1 MDWITEA
8 STKHESLIR
17 RLGMQAPVEKS
28 ARFDFFRGAEE
39 ALVGYIDKKEIEV
52 IIQSAELLSANLWDD
67 D

>member
-39 ALVGYIDKKEIEV
+39 ALVGYIDKKR
-52 IIQSAELLSANLWDD
+52 N
-67 D
+67 